1 MRDVRDPVM
10 LADFHRSGA
19 VGTVVNDQHLFM
31 IRHQGIDAHIN
42 VESSGAAEED
52 RSIFLQI
59 SVDDLY

>member
-1 MRDVRDPVM
+1 M

-31 IRHQGIDAHIN
+31 IRHRGIDAHIN
-42 VESSGAAEED
+42 VESSGAAEEN